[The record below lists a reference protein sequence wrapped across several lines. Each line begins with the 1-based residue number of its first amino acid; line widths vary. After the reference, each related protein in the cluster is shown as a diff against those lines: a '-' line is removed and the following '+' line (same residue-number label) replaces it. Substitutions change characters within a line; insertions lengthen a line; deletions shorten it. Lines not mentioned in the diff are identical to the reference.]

1 MNFSNIKSIEIP
13 QGVVKQITTSQGVVL
28 WQAQTGPTDYSKRYL
43 TLVARD
49 SGTLQF
55 AGTSNSSITN
65 NIQYSTDNGQTW
77 STAAQNV
84 SVNVNNG
91 DKVLW
96 KGEMSKVST
105 QGIGN
110 FTSSTASFDIEGNIM
125 SLIYGDNFIEQVSLA
140 GKTYLF
146 NGLFKATK
154 CVNTTNLVLA
164 ATTLSSNC
172 YQQMFY
178 NCTSLTT
185 APTLPATTL
194 LNCSNCY
201 ESMFEGCSSL
211 TSSPQLPATIL
222 SNYCYQRMF
231 SGCTSL
237 ISSPTLPATTFNTGC
252 YAAIFNNTNVIPDCN
267 NIDFTNVTVI
277 QSGVLTKLFEGT
289 KVTDNILRNILPI
302 NQSTNHYYLPVTTL
316 SKQCYMGM
324 FTNCT
329 YLTTAP
335 ELPATTLAQSCYAS
349 MFYGCTSL
357 NNITML
363 ATDISASG
371 CLSDWVKN
379 VSATGTFVKNP
390 SMSSLPTGNSG
401 VPNGWTVTDAT

>member
-1 MNFSNIKSIEIP
+1 
-13 QGVVKQITTSQGVVL
+13 
-28 WQAQTGPTDYSKRYL
+28 
-43 TLVARD
+43 
-49 SGTLQF
+49 
-55 AGTSNSSITN
+55 
-65 NIQYSTDNGQTW
+65 
-77 STAAQNV
+77 
-84 SVNVNNG
+84 
-91 DKVLW
+91 
-96 KGEMSKVST
+96 
-105 QGIGN
+105 
-110 FTSSTASFDIEGNIM
+110 
-125 SLIYGDNFIEQVSLA
+125 
-140 GKTYLF
+140 
-146 NGLFKATK
+146 
-154 CVNTTNLVLA
+154 
-164 ATTLSSNC
+164 
-172 YQQMFY
+172 MFY

-316 SKQCYMGM
+316 SK
-324 FTNCT
+324 
-329 YLTTAP
+329 
-335 ELPATTLAQSCYAS
+335 
-349 MFYGCTSL
+349 
-357 NNITML
+357 
-363 ATDISASG
+363 
-371 CLSDWVKN
+371 
-379 VSATGTFVKNP
+379 
-390 SMSSLPTGNSG
+390 
-401 VPNGWTVTDAT
+401 